1 MKKAERILASSDFDH
16 QVTEILRILQE
27 TYPLRQPSLK
37 GRTSFKLLIATIL
50 SAQSTDVQVNRVTK
64 RLFKQFPTIEAFAS
78 ANLHELEQ
86 AIYEVGYY
94 RQKARFLKATGQL
107 LLEAFDGKVPR
118 SMEELIRLPGVGRK
132 TANIVLN
139 RAFGIVEG
147 IAVDT
152 HVFRVARRLGLSYQK
167 TRDKVEQDLMQIIP
181 RSYWGQINLL
191 FITHGRRI
199 CKAQKPQCEIC
210 PISHLCNYFA
220 QLGF

>member
-1 MKKAERILASSDFDH
+1 VPNNYNNR
-16 QVTEILRILQE
+16 VTEILRILQE
-27 TYPLRQPSLK
+27 TYPLRQQSLK
-37 GRTSFKLLIATIL
+37 GRTPFKLLIATIL
-50 SAQSTDVQVNRVTK
+50 SAQSTDLQVNRVAK
-64 RLFKQFPTIEAFAS
+64 QLFKQFPTVEAFAS

-86 AIYEVGYY
+86 AIYQVGYY

-107 LLEAFDGKVPR
+107 LLEEFGGKVPQ

-139 RAFGIVEG
+139 RAFGIVKG

-152 HVFRVARRLGLSYQK
+152 HVFRVARRLGLSEQK
-167 TRDKVEQDLMQIIP
+167 IRDKVEQDLMQIIP
-181 RSYWGQINLL
+181 QSYWGQINLL

-199 CKAQKPQCEIC
+199 CKARRPECEIC
-210 PISHLCNYFA
+210 PINHLCNYFA